1 MTGREQTRS
10 ELAKFLRA
18 KRQQADPALAGRHGV
33 GRRRTPGLRRE
44 EVSFL
49 SGVSLTWY
57 TWLEQ
62 GRDIA
67 PSAQVLDAVARTLEL
82 TEAEHRY
89 VLSLAGHPLRTGADE
104 VPTVLPDHVARLL
117 AALSDSPA
125 FVITPT
131 WSIVGWN
138 DAYEALYPTVA
149 TLARTD
155 RNLLWLVF
163 TDAAL
168 HELLA
173 NWDVDSGRFLAQ
185 FRSENGARL
194 HLPDVSGLIARL
206 EAASPDFAAAW
217 GDLTVEAF
225 ASRERT
231 FAHPV
236 VGELILES
244 HRLSL
249 SDSPRLG
256 LVVYTAA
263 PGTDTHG
270 KLVRLRRGRDED
282 GDLGK

>member
-1 MTGREQTRS
+1 MTGSEQPRS
-10 ELAKFLRA
+10 ELARFLRA
-18 KRQQADPALAGRHGV
+18 KRHQADPALAGGHGV

-62 GRDIA
+62 GRDIL
-67 PSAQVLDAVARTLEL
+67 PSVQVLDAVARTLGL

-104 VPTVLPDHVARLL
+104 EAAELPDHAARLL

-138 DAYEALYPTVA
+138 DAYQALYPSVA
-149 TLARTD
+149 TLARAD
-155 RNLLWLVF
+155 RNLLWLMF

-168 HELLA
+168 RELLVD
-173 NWDVDSGRFLAQ
+173 WHTDSGRFLAQ
-185 FRSENGARL
+185 FRAENGARL
-194 HLPDVSGLIARL
+194 HRPEVSGLIARL
-206 EAASPDFAAAW
+206 QAASPTFAAAW

-225 ASRERT
+225 DSRERKFT
-231 FAHPV
+231 HPV

-249 SDSPRLG
+249 SDTPQLG

-263 PGTDTHG
+263 SGTDTHD
-270 KLVRLRRGRDED
+270 KLVRLRRRCRRRSIR
-282 GDLGK
+282 